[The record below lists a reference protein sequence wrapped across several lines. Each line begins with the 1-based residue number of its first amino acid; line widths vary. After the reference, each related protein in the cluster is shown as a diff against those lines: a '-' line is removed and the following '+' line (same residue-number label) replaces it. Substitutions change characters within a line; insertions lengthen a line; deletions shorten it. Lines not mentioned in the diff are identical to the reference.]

1 MPYNRALLFFFIL
14 GIIITVL
21 LLYFANITRKIE
33 KENYQLSIKIKN
45 IHEEIDINE
54 IEYSL
59 YNSYEYLDKLKMIY
73 FKYSKNKNF
82 DNRLS
87 FSDLKNNSAKILR
100 VGTK

>member
-1 MPYNRALLFFFIL
+1 MQYNRALLFFFIL
-14 GIIITVL
+14 GIIFTAL

-45 IHEEIDINE
+45 IHEQIDINE

-59 YNSYEYLDKLKMIY
+59 HNSYEYLNKLRMVY
-73 FKYSKNKNF
+73 FQNSINKDF

-87 FSDLKNNSAKILR
+87 FSELTNNSAKILK

>member
-1 MPYNRALLFFFIL
+1 MKYSKAILPFFVLSIF
-14 GIIITVL
+14 IIIL

-33 KENYQLSIKIKN
+33 KETYQLSIKIKN
-45 IHEEIDINE
+45 IHEQIDINE

-59 YNSYEYLDKLKMIY
+59 HNSYEYLNKLRMVY
-73 FKYSKNKNF
+73 FQNSINKDF

-87 FSDLKNNSAKILR
+87 FSELTNNSAKILK